1 MDKPLVQL
9 LKRTDL
15 AGHVIAW
22 DETRQW
28 PAPDRE
34 AIFQLGLLRRVEDA
48 EYVTCEVCPDAPYA
62 EVVSEIGPEAWV
74 FCGGCGLRRIPAE
87 RLQQWQVDFE
97 ALGRQVIAHLGL
109 TGGVQTLVP
118 GRIWLLGRRQA
129 DERIAEFFLIQG
141 IDWPDS
147 VDALRSTPSLAGS
160 PAPVIV
166 CPDRLPREAE
176 WRESG
181 RVFFRLSE
189 WARLKGDL
197 QIDFDVFAD
206 LYRQKAEAFDG
217 PLTPTPP
224 EGRGALLK
232 RYCAGHNCTVAQI
245 CFWANVDRGD
255 LSRWKNGNPLIPDG
269 GDRANRI
276 EKLLQRGLKT
286 RLG

>member
-34 AIFQLGLLRRVEDA
+34 AIFQLGLLRRIEDA
-48 EYVTCEVCPDAPYA
+48 EYVICELCPDGSYA
-62 EVVSEIGPEAWV
+62 EVISDIGPEPRV
-74 FCGGCGLRRIPAE
+74 YCGEHGLMRIAAE
-87 RLQQWQVDFE
+87 RLQQWQLDFE
-97 ALGRQVIAHLGL
+97 VLGRHVVAQLGL
-109 TGGVQTLVP
+109 TGGIQTVIP
-118 GRIWLLGRRQA
+118 GRIWLLGRRRV
-129 DERIAEFFLIQG
+129 DGRLAEFFLMQG

-147 VDALRSTPSLAGS
+147 VDALRSAPRLAGS
-160 PAPVIV
+160 PAPIIV
-166 CPDRLPREAE
+166 CPDRLPRDAE
-176 WRESG
+176 WHESG

-189 WARLKGDL
+189 WVQLNGDL
-197 QIDFDVFAD
+197 KVEFDVFTD

-217 PLTPTPP
+217 PPTPTPP
-224 EGRGALLK
+224 EERDALIK
-232 RYCAGHNCTVAQI
+232 RYCADHDCTVAQV

-255 LSRWKNGNPLIPDG
+255 LSRWKNGSPLIPNG

-276 EKLLQRGLKT
+276 EKLLQRGFRT
-286 RLG
+286 RVD